1 MVEVGFLFDKKNNLL
16 NIRKKNLAPHTKYAK
31 NSRNTTRVT
40 ILPKNQKEKKE
51 IVSHNECNTRSLR
64 PRLSDQYQP
73 AQSNFRVNCGSDIIS

>member
-1 MVEVGFLFDKKNNLL
+1 MVEVGVLFDKKNNVL
-16 NIRKKNLAPHTKYAK
+16 NIRKKNS
-31 NSRNTTRVT
+31 SRIQNMQKRVT